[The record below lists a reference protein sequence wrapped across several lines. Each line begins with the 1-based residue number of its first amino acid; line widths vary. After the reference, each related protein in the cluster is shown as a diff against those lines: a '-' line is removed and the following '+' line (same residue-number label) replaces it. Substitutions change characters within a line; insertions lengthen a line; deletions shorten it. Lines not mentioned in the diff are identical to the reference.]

1 MPSWSTA
8 ATSSA
13 GSGSLFD
20 TAWATELVADSE
32 VEASELGS
40 SGAFAGSVF
49 SAVEATVG
57 AAGFGRGGREPRY

>member
-1 MPSWSTA
+1 M
-8 ATSSA
+8 
-13 GSGSLFD
+13 FD
-20 TAWATELVADSE
+20 TAWATELGADSE

-57 AAGFGRGGREPRY
+57 AAGFGKGGREPRY